1 MGFGALF
8 AMGFSSILSNILSSQ
23 AASSERRK
31 QRKAQDKATNKAL
44 SELDT
49 SLSSALAGFDK
60 QKAFYQ
66 SLIDD
71 PFVASDELKNYQMD
85 LEKST
90 GGEIDALKN
99 MFRRTGRSDS
109 GQVAQL
115 EGEIRGQSSSKLA
128 EALGLTVNKGRKG
141 LADIDSMIANLKGQA
156 GRDKASIL
164 GGGIATGDYSIGSG
178 AEPDLS
184 GLGMALAFSQRK
196 KDQDAKDLPTSSLF
210 DSNDFLLEYDKLT
223 GLPTG
228 GL

>member
-44 SELDT
+44 GELDT

-71 PFVASDELKNYQMD
+71 PFVASDELKNYRMD

-99 MFRRTGRSDS
+99 MFRRTDS
-109 GQVAQL
+109 IYRKCKGF
-115 EGEIRGQSSSKLA
+115 SSSI
-128 EALGLTVNKGRKG
+128 RCC
-141 LADIDSMIANLKGQA
+141 S
-156 GRDKASIL
+156 
-164 GGGIATGDYSIGSG
+164 
-178 AEPDLS
+178 
-184 GLGMALAFSQRK
+184 
-196 KDQDAKDLPTSSLF
+196 
-210 DSNDFLLEYDKLT
+210 
-223 GLPTG
+223 
-228 GL
+228 